1 MAVTVSTI
9 ADPLGSKLII
19 DTESNATAED
29 DVTGSSST
37 TIYAVEIDN
46 SANAT
51 TAVYTKLADTGDA
64 TSGTTNPY
72 DMVKVGGGSK
82 LTYII
87 GAGLA
92 YGNLSFWT
100 VLSPYTF
107 SADDSNAA
115 VGPSSAVGV
124 KILCT

>member
-1 MAVTVSTI
+1 MAVTVSNI

-19 DTESNATAED
+19 DADSNATAED
-29 DVTGSSST
+29 DVTGASST
-37 TIYAVEIDN
+37 IIYAVEITNSDN
-46 SANAT
+46 QT
-51 TAVYTKLADTGDA
+51 PVYTKLADTGDA

-72 DMVKVGGGSK
+72 DMVKVASGSK
-82 LTYII
+82 ETYII
-87 GAGLA
+87 GTGLS

-107 SADDSNAA
+107 TADNTGADDPPASP
-115 VGPSSAVGV
+115 VQV